1 MWLSEGIL
9 YSNDVHFFHS
19 LQFASYRP
27 FSSNRWSFQSSGK
40 NLPQRRWENLAT
52 NYVCV
57 YSSHLLRRL
66 YLSAKLTVSVFI
78 FFQIH
83 GMRWLQR
90 RQDLFCLP
98 WLLLA
103 APSVT
108 LISGQLKEPA
118 LAQSL
123 DQRLHACRLKTI
135 TRNYGN
141 QGPSIHR
148 GELYRSVSKSLAK
161 YFPSR
166 LFLVCSTAILQ
177 LHRKKG
183 GCLLT
188 VLFNQLHYG
197 IILGGR
203 ILTSANIAN
212 KKQFFGPEKLRG
224 LSRKG
229 PLKI

>member
-9 YSNDVHFFHS
+9 YSNDVHFFHP
-19 LQFASYRP
+19 LQFASYCP
-27 FSSNRWSFQSSGK
+27 FSSNRWSFQSSGQ

-66 YLSAKLTVSVFI
+66 YLSAKLTVSVYI

-141 QGPSIHR
+141 QGPSIRR

>member
-1 MWLSEGIL
+1 MCFI
-9 YSNDVHFFHS
+9 
-19 LQFASYRP
+19 
-27 FSSNRWSFQSSGK
+27 
-40 NLPQRRWENLAT
+40 
-52 NYVCV
+52 

-66 YLSAKLTVSVFI
+66 YMSAKLTVSVFI
-78 FFQIH
+78 FLQIH

-108 LISGQLKEPA
+108 LISGQLNEPA

-141 QGPSIHR
+141 QGPSIRR

-188 VLFNQLHYG
+188 VLFKPLNPNIKIQ
-197 IILGGR
+197 ILICYPYAFSIEVVGR
-203 ILTSANIAN
+203 ICWSI
-212 KKQFFGPEKLRG
+212 
-224 LSRKG
+224 S
-229 PLKI
+229 

>member
-19 LQFASYRP
+19 LQFASYCP

-141 QGPSIHR
+141 QGPSIRR

-188 VLFNQLHYG
+188 VLFKPLNPNIKIQ
-197 IILGGR
+197 ILICYPYAFSIEVVGR
-203 ILTSANIAN
+203 ICWSIN
-212 KKQFFGPEKLRG
+212 
-224 LSRKG
+224 
-229 PLKI
+229 